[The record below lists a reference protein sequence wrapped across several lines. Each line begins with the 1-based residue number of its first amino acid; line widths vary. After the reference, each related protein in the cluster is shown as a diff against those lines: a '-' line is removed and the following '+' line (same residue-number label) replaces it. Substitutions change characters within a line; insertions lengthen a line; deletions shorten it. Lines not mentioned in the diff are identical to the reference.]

1 VQPSHPY
8 LATPAPRAFAH
19 RGWHLGE
26 LADLENSLP
35 AFQRAVAEG
44 YHYLETDV
52 HATADGV
59 VVALHDD
66 ALDRTTD
73 GAGPIVRQRW
83 SDVRRAKIGGK
94 AELSRLEDLL
104 EELPSAFFNVDV
116 KSAAAVEPFV
126 EVLERTGAF
135 DRVAAASFS
144 DARLARLRRLA
155 GPRLL
160 TAMGPRSVA
169 ALWAHGYAPFLRLS
183 TFCRGAMAQVPI
195 RQGAMTVV
203 HRGFLRSAQLAGAE
217 VHTWTVDEPAEM
229 RTMLDLGVHGIV
241 TDRPDLLREVLMERA
256 TWHTAA

>member
-1 VQPSHPY
+1 MQPQHPY
-8 LATPAPRAFAH
+8 LATPGPRAFAH

-26 LADLENSLP
+26 LAELENSLP

-59 VVALHDD
+59 LVALHDVS
-66 ALDRTTD
+66 LDRTTD
-73 GAGPIVRQRW
+73 RTGPVAGQRW
-83 SDVRRAKIGGK
+83 AEVRRAKIGGK
-94 AELSRLEDLL
+94 VELSRLEDLL

-116 KSAAAVEPFV
+116 KSAAAVEPFL
-126 EVLERTGAF
+126 EVLARTGTYN
-135 DRVAAASFS
+135 RVAAASFS

-169 ALWAHGYAPFLRLS
+169 ALWAHGYAPFLRLG

-195 RQGAMTVV
+195 RQGAMTIV
-203 HRGFLRSAQLAGAE
+203 HRGFLRAAQLAGAE
-217 VHTWTVDEPAEM
+217 VHTWTVDDRAEM
-229 RTMLDLGVHGIV
+229 CDLLDLGVHGIV
-241 TDRPDLLREVLMERA
+241 TDRPDVLREVLLERGA
-256 TWHTAA
+256 WHTAA